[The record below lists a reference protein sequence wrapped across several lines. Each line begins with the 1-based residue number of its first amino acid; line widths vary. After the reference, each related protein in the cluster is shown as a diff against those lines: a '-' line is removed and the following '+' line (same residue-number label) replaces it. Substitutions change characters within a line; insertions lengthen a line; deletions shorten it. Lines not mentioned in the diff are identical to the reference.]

1 MTYLGKMKKLELSEI
16 RAIWPH
22 EEYDFSPWVADN
34 IDVLNEILS
43 LQIEIEGRE
52 EPVHNFR
59 VDLIGTDNSLQVP
72 VVIENQFGISN
83 HDHLG
88 KLITY
93 SANREAGVMI
103 WICNEIQAA
112 HKQAL
117 EWLNKITPSEMT
129 FYGVELEIFKIDE
142 SSPASYFRI
151 IAGPPPAKRPSTT
164 DEISPRNQRYQDFFN
179 RLRTKIL
186 SLHPNFTRA
195 KALPQNWWNLGIGR
209 SGFSIG
215 ANFTIDNKFRVE
227 VYIDTGKKEYNDIAF
242 ADLIEKKAFIEEK
255 MEIELI
261 WEPLEE
267 RRAGRIYKPIVGTI
281 DDNDDKQNKMIDWA
295 SPLLIKFRE
304 VFAPLIRNIQ
314 IGE

>member
-16 RAIWPH
+16 RAIWPN

-59 VDLIGTDNSLQVP
+59 LDLIGTDNSLQVP

-103 WICNEIQAA
+103 WICNEMQTA

-129 FYGVELEIFKIDE
+129 FYAVELEMFKIDE
-142 SSPASYFRI
+142 SSPAPYFRI
-151 IAGPPPAKRPSTT
+151 VAGPPPAKRPPTS
-164 DEISPRNQRYQDFFN
+164 DEISPRNQRYQDF
-179 RLRTKIL
+179 I
-186 SLHPNFTRA
+186 
-195 KALPQNWWNLGIGR
+195 
-209 SGFSIG
+209 
-215 ANFTIDNKFRVE
+215 
-227 VYIDTGKKEYNDIAF
+227 
-242 ADLIEKKAFIEEK
+242 
-255 MEIELI
+255 
-261 WEPLEE
+261 
-267 RRAGRIYKPIVGTI
+267 
-281 DDNDDKQNKMIDWA
+281 
-295 SPLLIKFRE
+295 
-304 VFAPLIRNIQ
+304 
-314 IGE
+314 